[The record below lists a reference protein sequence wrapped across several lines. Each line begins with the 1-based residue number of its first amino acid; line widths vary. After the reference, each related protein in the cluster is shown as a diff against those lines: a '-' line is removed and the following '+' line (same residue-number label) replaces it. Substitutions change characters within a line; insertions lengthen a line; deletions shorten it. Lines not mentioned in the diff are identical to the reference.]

1 MFGKLGFCFLY
12 LTSYRVIMEEQLLN
26 KILEETFTLE
36 VFKRRY
42 QALKIELQNRIYG
55 SGKLSGEEAQDL
67 VASPLRNSDP
77 LDKHWLESFDPKMLS
92 EVTNDQ
98 FNSIKLYIDTF
109 INNIPPLSIYFV
121 FLPEPPQIKEV
132 GNWLRK
138 NLNNPKLIFDIK
150 VDPSL
155 IGGCA
160 VVYKGVYRDYSLK
173 AKISE
178 HKEEIIGEF
187 RKYLK

>member
-1 MFGKLGFCFLY
+1 
-12 LTSYRVIMEEQLLN
+12 MENIEE
-26 KILEETFTLE
+26 KILNEILKDTFTLE

-55 SGKLSGEEAQDL
+55 SGKLSNEEAQDPA
-67 VASPLRNSDP
+67 ASPLRNSDA
-77 LDKHWLESFDPKMLS
+77 LDKHWLESFDPKLFLG
-92 EVTNDQ
+92 VTNDQ
-98 FNSIKLYIDTF
+98 FNSIKLYIDVF
-109 INNIPPLSIYFV
+109 INNTPPLSIYFV

-132 GNWLRK
+132 GDWLRK

-178 HKEEIIGEF
+178 HKEEIMGEF
-187 RKYLK
+187 RKYLKI